1 MKFLVKYCI
10 SIVLFLVEG
19 IFLNEGK
26 FLNVNCKSLLLKE
39 LDYLWKGMGL
49 FICCVII
56 GE

>member
-39 LDYLWKGMGL
+39 LD
-49 FICCVII
+49 
-56 GE
+56 

>member
-26 FLNVNCKSLLLKE
+26 FLNVNCKRLLLKE
-39 LDYLWKGMGL
+39 LD
-49 FICCVII
+49 
-56 GE
+56 